1 MGAHRARQTSTVGK
15 VAGRGALTAAAALA
29 LTGGTASFAFADEV
43 PVPVPESASEAQGIA
58 ADHAATVKHQVDDVA
73 AAGASD
79 LADSLEEHGVDT
91 GDTITDG
98 QHALSDS
105 AGNVADEVSGA
116 TEDGAAAADEQAE
129 SFLSFT

>member
-43 PVPVPESASEAQGIA
+43 PVPECASEAQGIA